1 MKHIID
7 SKDFSREF
15 LTSLFEKTDDI
26 IKNTGKYSE
35 SLKGK
40 VIATLFYEPSTR
52 TRLSFESAVLRLGG
66 SVISTENAEEIS
78 SVKKGETLEDTI
90 KTIENYAEAIIIR
103 HKDDDAG
110 KTAASIS
117 NVPIINA
124 GSGKKHHPTQA
135 LLDLYTIQREK
146 EKIDNIS
153 ILVMGDLRYGRTI
166 HSLLELLSLYQNIK
180 VYGYPIKGLEMDAN
194 FKIMLKEKGV
204 HYIEVQSFDDVP
216 ASIDIIYQTRIQK
229 ERFTQNEEV
238 HEIIIN
244 QNIMDKF
251 SEKTLLMHPLPR
263 NNEISNELDRDKRSI
278 YFKQA
283 KNGMFVRMAILHELL
298 NK

>member
-216 ASIDIIYQTRIQK
+216 ASIDIIYQTRTQK

>member
-1 MKHIID
+1 
-7 SKDFSREF
+7 
-15 LTSLFEKTDDI
+15 
-26 IKNTGKYSE
+26 
-35 SLKGK
+35 
-40 VIATLFYEPSTR
+40 
-52 TRLSFESAVLRLGG
+52 
-66 SVISTENAEEIS
+66 
-78 SVKKGETLEDTI
+78 
-90 KTIENYAEAIIIR
+90 
-103 HKDDDAG
+103 
-110 KTAASIS
+110 
-117 NVPIINA
+117 
-124 GSGKKHHPTQA
+124 
-135 LLDLYTIQREK
+135 
-146 EKIDNIS
+146 
-153 ILVMGDLRYGRTI
+153 
-166 HSLLELLSLYQNIK
+166 
-180 VYGYPIKGLEMDAN
+180 
-194 FKIMLKEKGV
+194 
-204 HYIEVQSFDDVP
+204 VP